1 MTPLPRSQFAVT
13 DRYVYLNHAATGI
26 LPHLTRDALDAFIS
40 AQGEE
45 GVVGVAR
52 YEMKMPA
59 YRARVGAFLGAS
71 GAEIGILRNTT
82 DGANVVALG
91 LDWQPGDR
99 VVLPNNEFP
108 ANAIPWLA
116 LRRLG
121 VKIDFIDTSRERMTP
136 DVLRT
141 KITDRTR
148 VVSVSWVSFEDGYRH
163 DLAGLAEVAHER
175 GALFCVDAI
184 QGLGAFPLD
193 VRALDID
200 VLYSGGQKWLLA
212 LQGVSFVYVRAELL
226 DQIAT
231 GAPGWRSMSDI
242 WAFLDYEQ
250 PFAANASRFEGGTPN
265 FIGALSLDSSISVI
279 EAAGTRAIGAH
290 VLELTDHLVEG
301 LRAAG
306 ANVRSLRGPG
316 VSSGIVTFSCPG
328 IDPVVLGRAL
338 QSEGV
343 ITTWRASGIRVAP
356 HGYNT
361 HDEIDSLLVGVSRAR
376 TAAGDSDRPRN
387 VHI

>member
-1 MTPLPRSQFAVT
+1 MTPLPRSLFAVT
-13 DRYVYLNHAATGI
+13 DRYTYLNHAATGI
-26 LPHLTRDALDAFIS
+26 LPRPTREALAAFLDAQ
-40 AQGEE
+40 AEE

-59 YRARVGAFLGAS
+59 YRAHVGQFIGAT

-99 VVLPNNEFP
+99 VILPNNEFP

-116 LRRLG
+116 LQRRG
-121 VKIDFIDTSRERMTP
+121 VEIDFVDTSRERMTA
-136 DVLRT
+136 DVLRARM
-141 KITDRTR
+141 TDRTR
-148 VVSVSWVSFEDGYRH
+148 VVTVSWVSFEDGYRH
-163 DLAGLAEVAHER
+163 DLAALAQVAHER

-226 DQIAT
+226 DRIVT
-231 GAPGWRSMSDI
+231 GAPGWRSVSDI
-242 WAFLDYEQ
+242 WAFLDYDQ
-250 PFAANASRFEGGTPN
+250 PFAENASRFEGGTPN
-265 FIGALSLDSSISVI
+265 FIGAVSLDASISVI
-279 EAAGTRAIGAH
+279 ESAGTQAIGAH
-290 VLELTDHLVEG
+290 VLDLTDHLVEG
-301 LRAAG
+301 LQGAG

-316 VSSGIVTFSCPG
+316 ISSGIVTFTFPG
-328 IDPVVLGRAL
+328 IDPVALGRAL
-338 QSEGV
+338 QSDGV

-361 HDEIDSLLVGVSRAR
+361 HDDIDKLLAGVSRAR
-376 TAAGDSDRPRN
+376 TTAGDGDRPRN
-387 VHI
+387 VHV

>member
-13 DRYVYLNHAATGI
+13 DRYIYLNHAATGI
-26 LPHLTRDALDAFIS
+26 LPQRTRDALGAFID
-40 AQGEE
+40 AQATE

-52 YEMKMPA
+52 YEMKMPS
-59 YRARVGAFLGAS
+59 YRERVAQFIGATS
-71 GAEIGILRNTT
+71 DEIGVLRNTS

-99 VVLPNNEFP
+99 VILPNNEFP

-116 LRRLG
+116 LRRHG
-121 VKIDFIDTSRERMTP
+121 VEVDFIDASRERMTP
-136 DVLRT
+136 DVLRAML
-141 KITDRTR
+141 TDRTR
-148 VVSVSWVSFEDGYRH
+148 VVTVSWVSFEDGYRH
-163 DLAGLAEVAHER
+163 DLAALAQVAHER

-212 LQGVSFVYVRAELL
+212 LQGVSFVYVRTELL

-231 GAPGWRSMSDI
+231 GAPGWRSMQDF

-265 FIGALSLDSSISVI
+265 FIGALSLDASISLL
-279 EAAGTRAIGAH
+279 EEAGTAAIGAH
-290 VLELTDHLVEG
+290 VLDLTDHLVEG
-301 LRAAG
+301 LREAG

-316 VSSGIVTFSCPG
+316 ISSGIVTFTYPG
-328 IDPVVLGRAL
+328 IDPVELGRAL

-343 ITTWRASGIRVAP
+343 VTTWRASGIRVAP

-361 HDEIDSLLVGVSRAR
+361 HDDIDRLLVGVSRAR
-376 TAAGDSDRPRN
+376 ITVGGDDRPRN
-387 VHI
+387 VHV

>member
-1 MTPLPRSQFAVT
+1 MTPLPRAQFAVT
-13 DRYVYLNHAATGI
+13 GRYVYLNHAATGI
-26 LPHLTRDALDAFIS
+26 LPQLTRDALGAFVS
-40 AQGEE
+40 AQAEE

-59 YRARVGAFLGAS
+59 YRARVGQFIGAS
-71 GAEIGILRNTT
+71 GAEIGILRNTS

-91 LDWQPGDR
+91 LDWQSGDR

-121 VKIDFIDTSRERMTP
+121 VEIDFIDAAHERMTP
-136 DVLRT
+136 DALRA
-141 KITDRTR
+141 KMTDRTR
-148 VVSVSWVSFEDGYRH
+148 VVTVSWVSFEDGYRH
-163 DLAGLAEVAHER
+163 DLAALAEVAHER

-242 WAFLDYEQ
+242 WDFLDYDQ

-265 FIGALSLDSSISVI
+265 FIGALSLDSSISVL
-279 EAAGTRAIGAH
+279 EAAGTPAIGAH
-290 VLELTDHLVEG
+290 VLDLTDHLVEG

-316 VSSGIVTFSCPG
+316 ISSGIVTFTLPG
-328 IDPVVLGRAL
+328 TDPVALGRAL

-361 HDEIDSLLVGVSRAR
+361 HDDIDKLLVGVSRAR
-376 TAAGDSDRPRN
+376 TAVGDGDRPRN

>member
-1 MTPLPRSQFAVT
+1 
-13 DRYVYLNHAATGI
+13 
-26 LPHLTRDALDAFIS
+26 
-40 AQGEE
+40 
-45 GVVGVAR
+45 
-52 YEMKMPA
+52 MPA
-59 YRARVGAFLGAS
+59 YRAHVGRFIGAT
-71 GAEIGILRNTT
+71 GAEIGVLRNTS

-99 VVLPNNEFP
+99 VILPDNEFP

-121 VKIDFIDTSRERMTP
+121 VEIDFIDTSRERMTP
-136 DVLRT
+136 DVLRA
-141 KITDRTR
+141 KMTDRTR
-148 VVSVSWVSFEDGYRH
+148 VVTVSWVSFEDGYRH
-163 DLAGLAEVAHER
+163 DLGGLAQVAHER

-200 VLYSGGQKWLLA
+200 VLYAGGQKWLLA
-212 LQGVSFVYVRAELL
+212 LQGVSFVYVRTELL
-226 DQIAT
+226 DRIAT

-250 PFAANASRFEGGTPN
+250 PFTTDASRYEGGTPN
-265 FIGALSLDSSISVI
+265 FIGALSLDTSIAVI
-279 EAAGTRAIGAH
+279 ESAGTQAIGAH

-301 LRAAG
+301 LHALG

-316 VSSGIVTFSCPG
+316 ISSGIVTFTLPEV
-328 IDPVVLGRAL
+328 DPVALGRTL

-361 HDEIDSLLVGVSRAR
+361 HDEIDRLLVGVSSAR
-376 TAAGDSDRPRN
+376 NALGGSDRPRN

>member
-13 DRYVYLNHAATGI
+13 DRYAYLNHAATGI
-26 LPHLTRDALDAFIS
+26 LPQLTRDALGAFVS
-40 AQGEE
+40 AQAEE

-59 YRARVGAFLGAS
+59 YRAHVGQFIGAS
-71 GAEIGILRNTT
+71 GAEIGILRNTS
-82 DGANVVALG
+82 DGANVIALG

-99 VVLPNNEFP
+99 VILPNNEFP

-116 LRRLG
+116 LRRHG
-121 VKIDFIDTSRERMTP
+121 VEIDFIDTSRERMTP
-136 DVLRT
+136 DVLRA
-141 KITDRTR
+141 KMTDRTR
-148 VVSVSWVSFEDGYRH
+148 VVTVSWVSFEDGYRH
-163 DLAGLAEVAHER
+163 DLAGLAHVTHER

-184 QGLGAFPLD
+184 QALGAFPLD

-200 VLYSGGQKWLLA
+200 VLYAGGQKWLLA

-226 DQIAT
+226 DRIAT
-231 GAPGWRSMSDI
+231 GAPGWRSMNDI
-242 WAFLDYEQ
+242 WEFLDYEQ

-279 EAAGTRAIGAH
+279 EAAGTQAIGVH
-290 VLELTDHLVEG
+290 VLALTDHLVEG
-301 LRAAG
+301 LLACG

-316 VSSGIVTFSCPG
+316 ISSGIVTFTFPG
-328 IDPVVLGRAL
+328 IDPVALGRAL

-361 HDEIDSLLVGVSRAR
+361 HADIDRLLVGVSSAR
-376 TAAGDSDRPRN
+376 NSAGGSDRPRN

>member
-13 DRYVYLNHAATGI
+13 NRYVYLNHAATGI
-26 LPHLTRDALDAFIS
+26 LPRLTRDALDAFVD
-40 AQGEE
+40 AQAEE
-45 GVVGVAR
+45 GIVGVAR

-59 YRARVGAFLGAS
+59 YRARVGQFIGAT

-91 LDWQPGDR
+91 LDWQAGDR
-99 VVLPNNEFP
+99 VILPNNEFP

-121 VKIDFIDTSRERMTP
+121 VEIDFIDTARERMTP
-136 DVLRT
+136 DVLRARM
-141 KITDRTR
+141 TDRTR
-148 VVSVSWVSFEDGYRH
+148 VVTVSWVSFEDGYRH
-163 DLAGLAEVAHER
+163 DLAPLAQIAHER

-242 WAFLDYEQ
+242 WSFLDYDQ
-250 PFAANASRFEGGTPN
+250 PFAPNASRFEGGTPN
-265 FIGALSLDSSISVI
+265 FIGALSLDSSLAVI
-279 EAAGTRAIGAH
+279 EAAGTQAIGAH
-290 VLELTDHLVEG
+290 ILELTDHLVEG
-301 LRAAG
+301 LAACG

-316 VSSGIVTFSCPG
+316 ISSGIVTFTFPG
-328 IDPVVLGRAL
+328 IDPVALGRAL

-361 HDEIDSLLVGVSRAR
+361 HDEIDKLLVGVSRAC
-376 TAAGDSDRPRN
+376 TAVGDGDRPRN
-387 VHI
+387 VHL